1 MITAKLTPWLELMIK
16 QLITTRVVL
25 VAKLIV
31 AITRMIVTSQEV
43 VGIKQITNIA
53 SSIATWVLDGTGALI
68 VVT

>member
-1 MITAKLTPWLELMIK
+1 MIK